1 MTESMYKIRVFD
13 RIKNLQKAA
22 PGTDFRL
29 SPLAL
34 LLLAV
39 ALAAGL
45 AVQIAPAPTAA
56 PLPLVATA
64 AYGLVVGLLLLAF
77 PAWGLVLLLIACLWI
92 GVYARF
98 GPGLL
103 ALELAITAGVL
114 AASTVQVAHHWEKAV
129 ILRLGRFH
137 RLRGPGVFLLLPFL
151 DRVVRFVDTRIRATD
166 FSAEKTITMDT
177 VPVHVDALAFWMIW
191 DAQKAVLEVE
201 NYVEAVV
208 LSAQTALRDAI
219 GKHDLAALLSERER
233 LGQEI
238 QQALERKT
246 NPWGISILSIEI
258 TDIIIP
264 KELEVAMSKRAQAE
278 RERQSRLILGQA
290 EVEVSQKFV
299 EAARQYQQDPSA
311 LHLRG
316 MNMIYEGIKQHGTIV
331 LLPSGAL
338 SSMSLGG
345 MLDDLAHG
353 RPVKAPEQAKEEG
366 HAQS

>member
-1 MTESMYKIRVFD
+1 MSESMYKVRIFD

-22 PGTDFRL
+22 RSADFRL
-29 SPLAL
+29 NPPAL
-34 LLLAV
+34 LLLAL
-39 ALAAGL
+39 ALAAS
-45 AVQIAPAPTAA
+45 AVQI
-56 PLPLVATA
+56 
-64 AYGLVVGLLLLAF
+64 
-77 PAWGLVLLLIACLWI
+77 
-92 GVYARF
+92 
-98 GPGLL
+98 
-103 ALELAITAGVL
+103 
-114 AASTVQVAHHWEKAV
+114 AHHWEKAV

-137 RLRGPGVFLLLPFL
+137 RLRGPGVFFLLPFL
-151 DRVVRFVDTRIRATD
+151 DRVVRYVDTRIRATD
-166 FSAEKTITMDT
+166 FSAEKTIAMDT

-191 DAQKAVLEVE
+191 DAQKAVREAQ

-219 GKHDLAALLSERER
+219 GRHDLAALLSERER

-238 QQALERKT
+238 QRALERKT
-246 NPWGISILSIEI
+246 NPWGMTILSIKI

-264 KELEVAMSKRAQAE
+264 KELEMSMSRRAQAE
-278 RERQSRLILGQA
+278 RERQSRLILSEA

-345 MLDDLAHG
+345 MLDELAQG
-353 RPVKAPEQAKEEG
+353 GTPGSPEPPKEAG
-366 HAQS
+366 HAQG